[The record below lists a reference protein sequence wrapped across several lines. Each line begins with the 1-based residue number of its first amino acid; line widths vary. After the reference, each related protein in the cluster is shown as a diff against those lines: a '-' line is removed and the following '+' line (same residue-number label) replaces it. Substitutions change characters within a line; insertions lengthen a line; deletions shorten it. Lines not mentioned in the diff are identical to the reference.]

1 MKRLIQVQR
10 GRCPQ
15 CGSPELVKDEER
27 GEIVCSECG
36 LVILED
42 MLDRS
47 PEWRAFTL
55 EEERS
60 RRRAGAPIRF
70 SHFDKGLSTI
80 IRVDKDSFG
89 RPLSA
94 KAKRQMWRLR
104 TWQIRSRLCS
114 SDYRNLMRA
123 MNELQRLSDKL
134 HIPFSVREM
143 TAVLYRKALSSDL
156 VRGRSIAAIVAAALY
171 AACRFTK
178 TPKTLKEVVG
188 ASHRGR
194 NEVAAAYRLLIRTL
208 QMKMPIHDSLDYVSK
223 IACEAGICG
232 ETQGLAVKILREAK
246 RKRITIGKDPMGVAA
261 AVLYIACKLMGEN
274 VTQKEIADASG
285 VTEVT
290 IRNRKK
296 ELADK
301 LNLISDSRNEL
312 KGSSVYGYALLS
324 TEKFECEKDF
334 VSNTKNVC

>member
-15 CGSPELVKDEER
+15 CGSPELVRDEEM

-42 MLDRS
+42 MLNRS

-55 EEERS
+55 EEKRS
-60 RRRAGAPIRF
+60 KRRVGAPIRY
-70 SHFDKGLSTI
+70 SHYDKGLSTI

-89 RPLSA
+89 QPLSS

-104 TWQIRSRLCS
+104 RWQIRSRIRS

-123 MNELQRLSDKL
+123 MSELQRLSENL
-134 HIPFSVREM
+134 HIPSSVQEM
-143 TAVLYRKALSSDL
+143 AAVIYRKALHEDL
-156 VRGRSIAAIVAAALY
+156 IRGRCIAAIVAAALY

-178 TPKTLKEVVG
+178 TPKTLNEVVE
-188 ASHRGR
+188 ASLRDR
-194 NEVAAAYRLLIRTL
+194 NDVARAYRLLIRTL
-208 QMKMPIHDSLDYVSK
+208 RMKMPIHDPLDYISK
-223 IACEAGICG
+223 IAEKTGISGEA
-232 ETQGLAVKILREAK
+232 QGLAVKILREAK
-246 RKRITIGKDPMGVAA
+246 RKRITMGKDPMGVAA
-261 AVLYIACKLMGEN
+261 AVLYIACQLKGKN

-296 ELADK
+296 ELVEK
-301 LNLISDSRNEL
+301 LNLIARAR
-312 KGSSVYGYALLS
+312 Y
-324 TEKFECEKDF
+324 
-334 VSNTKNVC
+334 